1 MLEVPLGNWDWLNQV
16 SFKLGKNCVVGA
28 ILALT
33 LAFSIGGCHS
43 WKNST
48 GPAIEFT
55 KIPPAA
61 QGGRERVD
69 TIAGTVKGA
78 KPGQQIVVY
87 ALSGPWWVQPWPEK
101 PYIPVQSDSTWGTET
116 HLGYEYAAMLVDPSY
131 QPPPTMDAAP
141 VAGGAVIAVSIVKG
155 VGTLPPPPTKPLSFS
170 GYDWKIRMTSA
181 ARGGVNNLYD
191 ADNAWTDSKG
201 ALHLR
206 IAKKAGRW
214 TCAQAV
220 LSRSLGYGKY
230 TFVVDDT
237 SRLEPSVVL
246 SMHTY
251 DQWGA
256 AESYRELDMEIT
268 HWGDAKSP
276 YNAQYGVQPFYLPGN
291 VAQFTEPGGVLT
303 HSMRWEAGRASFT
316 TVRGSPIQPGAP
328 VVFQH
333 AFTSGVPEPGQE
345 EVEIML
351 YVVPSDASPLQHD
364 NEAVIEKFEYL
375 P

>member
-1 MLEVPLGNWDWLNQV
+1 MPEIEYIFRELPFRAAAK
-16 SFKLGKNCVVGA
+16 SSACA
-28 ILALT
+28 SALALVFC
-33 LAFSIGGCHS
+33 FSIGGCHS
-43 WKNST
+43 WKSGT
-48 GPAIEFT
+48 GPTIEFT

-69 TIAGTVKGA
+69 TISGSVKGA
-78 KPGQQIVVY
+78 KPGQRIVVY

-101 PYIPVQSDSTWGTET
+101 PYIPIQNDSTWGTET
-116 HLGYEYAAMLVDPSY
+116 HLGYQYAAMLVDPSY
-131 QPPPTMDAAP
+131 QPPPTLDAAP
-141 VAGGAVIAVSIVKG
+141 IAGGPVIAVSIVKG
-155 VGTLPPPPTKPLSFS
+155 VGTLPPSPTKPLRFS
-170 GYDWKIRMTSA
+170 GYDWKVRMVA
-181 ARGGVNNLYD
+181 ADRGGVNNLYD
-191 ADNAWTDSKG
+191 ADNAWTDAKG

-206 IAKKAGRW
+206 IAKKSGRW

-220 LSRSLGYGKY
+220 LSRSLGYGTY

-237 SRLEPSVVL
+237 SHLEPSVVF

-268 HWGDAKSP
+268 RWGNAKDP
-276 YNAQYGVQPFYLPGN
+276 FNAQYGVQPFYLPGN
-291 VAQFTEPGGVLT
+291 VAQFNEPGGVLT

-316 TVRGSPIQPGAP
+316 TVRGSSIRPSAP

-333 AFTSGVPEPGQE
+333 TFTSGVPEPGQE

-351 YVVPSDASPLQHD
+351 YVVPSDATPLQHD
-364 NEAVIEKFEYL
+364 TEAVIEKFEYL